1 MAKREVVNGVNDV
14 SIEFMDNGYVVR
26 YSGYDTEGDWNEV
39 RSVYTK
45 LDDVIT
51 QIQHVDKVLKR

>member
-1 MAKREVVNGVNDV
+1 MKREVVSGVNDV

-26 YSGYDTEGDWNEV
+26 YSGYDIEGDWNEV
-39 RSVYTK
+39 KSVYTK
-45 LDDVIT
+45 LDEVIS